1 MNKINTNVNMKNL
14 FYINNLKFKVRE
26 LCLEQFLLIMCYKT
40 RNTLKI
46 LHKRELREPNKE
58 FLFIYNFPHKCI
70 NKNKLRELD
79 T

>member
-26 LCLEQFLLIMCYKT
+26 LCLEQFLLITCYKT
-40 RNTLKI
+40 RNILKI
-46 LHKRELREPNKE
+46 LHKGELREPNKE
-58 FLFIYNFPHKCI
+58 FLFIYNFPHKRI